1 MAEEHVL
8 GDQNVEYHLVTM
20 FEKLETL
27 RNEHVK
33 VMNSCKI
40 PMQVEIRTLE
50 FWRSVISEC
59 LASFIYV
66 FVVCGAAAGASSGS
80 SVSSL
85 LLATALASGFAMTSL
100 TQCFGH
106 ISGAHINPA
115 VSLAMGVIKRISVL
129 RTILFMVAQC
139 GGGIAGAAFL
149 YGVTIHGY
157 QGNLSAVISHT
168 ASIAP
173 WEIFGIEFI
182 LTFVVVFSYLISMDT
197 YRKWTGTSSLTIGST
212 YSACTFASMPYLNPA
227 RSLGPSFV
235 LNRWENNWVYWLGP
249 LCGGIVSALI
259 YEYIFNTRRPKQV
272 KESQDDE
279 SSSIRSEDMDNYD
292 DIDKPTA
299 PKFHGSSYN
308 NYRASVGAGGGANYC
323 GSLYSAPATK
333 LERGESIYG
342 GTKSLYCNSP
352 PLTRANLNRSQSV
365 YAKSNSGINKDLLPK
380 PGPLVP
386 TQSMYPLRMNQ
397 HSHVT
402 NQNVQ
407 NQLQQ
412 RSEGI
417 YGVRGITPG
426 TANRQDV
433 HGATD
438 RQRDNYSTAERQ
450 RVDNYSTTERQRR
463 EALTSGENPY
473 GTRIN
478 PPSSEAAGKFE
489 ESAKQRGTR
498 PESMYGMLGS
508 QARRMQSS
516 AAQSDDSSYSSYTGN
531 SSTRNGYNPPGNT
544 TYHAAQKTNPA
555 GYPGRSGPPSTES
568 RPIQPPQ
575 LLTTASSSGSY
586 HHQHSPNPQ
595 Y

>member
-1 MAEEHVL
+1 MAEEHVQSE
-8 GDQNVEYHLVTM
+8 QNVEYHLVTM

-27 RNEHVK
+27 RHENVTVIDTSK
-33 VMNSCKI
+33 TS
-40 PMQVEIRTLE
+40 MQVEIRTLE

-66 FVVCGAAAGASSGS
+66 FVVCGAAAGAGVGAPIS
-80 SVSSL
+80 SV

-106 ISGAHINPA
+106 ISGAHINPS
-115 VSLAMGVIKRISVL
+115 VTVAMGLIKRISLL
-129 RTILFMVAQC
+129 RTLLFIVAQC

-149 YGVTIHGY
+149 YGVTVPGY
-157 QGNLSAVISHT
+157 QGNLSAVITHS
-168 ASIAP
+168 ASMAP
-173 WEIFGIEFI
+173 WERFGIEFI
-182 LTFVVVFSYLISMDT
+182 LTFVVVFSYFISMDT
-197 YRKWTGTSSLTIGST
+197 YRKWTGTSSLTVGST
-212 YSACTFASMPYLNPA
+212 YSACTFVSMPYLNPA

-235 LNRWENNWVYWLGP
+235 LNKWDNHWVYWLGP
-249 LCGGIVSALI
+249 LCGAIASGLI
-259 YEYIFNTRRPKQV
+259 YEYIFNTRRPKRL
-272 KESQDDE
+272 KDSQDDE
-279 SSSIRSEDMDNYD
+279 SSSIHSEDMDNYD
-292 DIDKPTA
+292 DLDKPTP
-299 PKFHGSSYN
+299 PKFHGSTYN
-308 NYRASVGAGGGANYC
+308 NYRSSVGVAGGNYC
-323 GSLYSAPATK
+323 GSLYNAPVGK

-365 YAKSNSGINKDLLPK
+365 YAKSNTGINKDLLPK

-412 RSEGI
+412 RSEGV
-417 YGVRGITPG
+417 YGVRGVTPG
-426 TANRQDV
+426 TAKRQEP
-433 HGATD
+433 HGPID

-450 RVDNYSTTERQRR
+450 RGDNYSATERQRR
-463 EALTSGENPY
+463 ENQATVENPY

-478 PPSSEAAGKFE
+478 PSNTEAIGKFE
-489 ESAKQRGTR
+489 EGSKTRGVR

-508 QARRMQSS
+508 QARRVQSS
-516 AAQSDDSSYSSYTGN
+516 TAQSDDSSYSSYTGN
-531 SSTRNGYNPPGNT
+531 SSTRNGFNPPGNP
-544 TYHAAQKTNPA
+544 TYHNSQKSNQSA
-555 GYPGRSGPPSTES
+555 YPGRNCSSTES
-568 RPIQPPQ
+568 RPTPPPQ
-575 LLTTASSSGSY
+575 LLSTAANSGAY